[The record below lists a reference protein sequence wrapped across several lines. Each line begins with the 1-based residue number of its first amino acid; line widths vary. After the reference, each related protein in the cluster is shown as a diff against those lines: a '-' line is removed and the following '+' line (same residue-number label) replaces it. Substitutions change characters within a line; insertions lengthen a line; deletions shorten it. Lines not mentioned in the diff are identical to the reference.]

1 LLSFFLPPCAGN
13 FVLMIAN
20 RVRLE
25 EVLKAMETG
34 EYFSIR
40 FVTCDVN
47 RQVGGKILKWENCR
61 LSKLLHE
68 RRGSQLPAVAADKVP
83 GLKPSHYENNTRNLV
98 LGRSTQVRKIHIWL
112 ILAFNG
118 QKVVL

>member
-1 LLSFFLPPCAGN
+1 LLSFFLPQRAGN
-13 FVLMIAN
+13 FVSMIAN
-20 RVRLE
+20 SVRLE

-34 EYFSIR
+34 ESFSIR

-47 RQVGGKILKWENCR
+47 RKVGGKILEWENCR

-68 RRGSQLPAVAADKVP
+68 RRGGQSPAVAAEKVP